1 MAEQRRQ
8 RRGQRIPWVRP
19 ASLKLTKEQR
29 RVLATTRDVSESGA
43 YLVAESHI
51 EAGTEID
58 LLFVLPPELAA
69 KAQGWV
75 RCQARVVRVETGG
88 RRGEVGI
95 AAEIKS
101 FEALDKMPV

>member
-1 MAEQRRQ
+1 MPGNRTE
-8 RRGQRIPWVRP
+8 RRGQRVPWVRP
-19 ASLKLTKEQR
+19 ASVKLTKEQR

-43 YLVAESHI
+43 YLVAESRI
-51 EAGTEID
+51 EIGTEID
-58 LLFVLPPELAA
+58 LIFVLPPELAA

-75 RCQARVVRVETGG
+75 RCQARVVRVEEAG

-101 FEALDKMPV
+101 FEPVTSF